1 MRTPSFQGPDAV
13 SPPPGR
19 WPAGAACLAQAGL
32 LACGLLAGLDPRA
45 ALVNLLLAPWLE
57 EYLLRA
63 GLQDTLRRRRPALSA
78 SARVLLCA
86 FVFAVAHF
94 ALRPDLRSAATAIPA
109 IALGAAYERWRRL
122 LPCAWLHGL
131 FNLIWF
137 LPPFHP

>member
-13 SPPPGR
+13 SPPLGR

-32 LACGLLAGLDPRA
+32 LACGLLAGLEPRA

-63 GLQDTLRRRRPALSA
+63 GLQETLRRHHLGSSPA
-78 SARVLLCA
+78 ARVLLCA
-86 FVFAVAHF
+86 LVFAAAHF

-109 IALGAAYERWRRL
+109 VALGAAYERWRCIF
-122 LPCAWLHGL
+122 PCVWLHGL
-131 FNLIWF
+131 FNLLWF